1 MVQLL
6 KCHANFPSQSLC
18 PVSALHPPSQSLK
31 IMKSI
36 SRRESCARA
45 ATRSIKSLFHIFRIP
60 GRARGFSLIE
70 LLVAM
75 TIISLLAVATVPAM
89 RGTMDGINVRGAA
102 DLAEAELLL
111 ARQTAMTR
119 NLPVEVRFYK
129 CDDGT
134 GEAWRMI
141 ASVIPSSSSGRAD
154 DEWVTAGKSLPGG
167 VIFEHANNYSSV
179 ITAAVPAS
187 PDKIAPWISQET
199 ATAPKALRDKSYV
212 GFLFNAD
219 GSTNLP
225 RGQSWY
231 VTLKN
236 SKSQPAADSPAANYV
251 SIVLDSLTGR
261 TIAYQP

>member
-1 MVQLL
+1 M
-6 KCHANFPSQSLC
+6 KWIFSNGNNIGRR
-18 PVSALHPPSQSLK
+18 SA
-31 IMKSI
+31 
-36 SRRESCARA
+36 A
-45 ATRSIKSLFHIFRIP
+45 IP
-60 GRARGFSLIE
+60 QRTDRGFSLIE
-70 LLVAM
+70 VLVAM
-75 TIISLLAVATVPAM
+75 TLISVLAVATLPAM

-129 CDDGT
+129 HDDGT
-134 GEAWRMI
+134 GEAWRMM
-141 ASVIPSSSSGRAD
+141 ALVIPSASSGLAS
-154 DEWVTAGKSLPGG
+154 DEWVTAGKMLPGG
-167 VIFEHANNYSSV
+167 VIFEHLNNYSSV
-179 ITAAVPAS
+179 ITSAVPAGAE
-187 PDKIAPWISQET
+187 KIAPWLSQEV
-199 ATAPKALRDKSYV
+199 ASAPKALQDKSYV

-236 SKSQPAADSPAANYV
+236 AKSQPKAGQPAANYV

-261 TIAYQP
+261 TVAYQP